1 MPDTR
6 SGYPP
11 TVKPRERATVRT
23 VLPPNLSGLE
33 SLARN
38 LRWSW
43 HAPTRAL
50 FSSLDPDAWEIARG
64 NPVTFLHSLSGS
76 RLAAI
81 SADTALLARI
91 DGAVDDL
98 QRYMTDPSWY
108 EAEVPSGPA
117 AIAYF
122 SPEYGIAA
130 AMPQYSGGL
139 GILAGDHLKSASDLG
154 VPIVAVGLLY
164 GAGYFRQGL
173 DATGRQTESYPHLD
187 PAGMPLTLLREQDGS
202 PAVVAID
209 VAGGKV
215 LHAHLWRADVG
226 RVPLLL
232 LDASTHLNLPEFRG
246 LTERLYGGGEG
257 ERLLQEILLGVGGVR
272 ALRVFSRLTGAPAPS
287 VFHMNEGH
295 AGFLG
300 VERIRELVAEGWTFA
315 EALEAVRGG
324 TVFTTHT
331 PVPAG
336 IDRFPRAMI
345 EEHFSVPSWG
355 IALADIL
362 GLGAER
368 NGVEHPDV
376 FNMAFMGLRLGGI
389 ANGVSRLHGA
399 VSRDMFGSLW
409 EGFEN
414 REVPIGSITNGVH
427 GPTWVDPRLGALA
440 AARVPTDEAWLG
452 DAVSDGELWA
462 LKREMRESLVADARA
477 RLRGSGLQRAASAAS
492 LRWVESALDPD
503 VLTMGFARRVPTYKR
518 LTLMLRNPE
527 RLKAL
532 LLHPERPIQIVVAG
546 KAHPKDEGGKALI
559 QQLVAFADDADVRH
573 RIVFLPNYDIA
584 MAEKLYPG
592 CDVWLNNPL
601 RPLEACGTSGM
612 KAALNGA
619 LNLSVLDG
627 WWDEW
632 HDESNGWAIPTADG
646 VVDEARRDDIEAAA
660 LYDLLEREVAP
671 LYYDRDAAGVPR
683 EWLARVRHTLATLG
697 PKIQATRMV
706 RDYTQKEYVPA
717 AAAGAALAADGGA
730 PAKALA
736 AWKAMVR
743 AAWPAVAVRQV
754 WSEGLGAPLVI
765 GREVTV
771 RAEVALGGLAP
782 ADVSVQ
788 MLSGALDSRGEAADY
803 EIVAMDHEGDFDGL
817 ARFVAHVR
825 LDESGPWG
833 YTIRVVPRHPL
844 LTSPADLG
852 LVAQA

>member
-1 MPDTR
+1 M
-6 SGYPP
+6 
-11 TVKPRERATVRT
+11 KPRERVTVRT
-23 VLPPNLSGLE
+23 VLPPALSGLE
-33 SLARN
+33 SLSRN

-43 HAPTRAL
+43 HAPTREL
-50 FSSLDPDAWEIARG
+50 FSSLDPDAWERARG

-81 SADTALLARI
+81 AGDKALLARI
-91 DGAVDDL
+91 DAAVADL
-98 QRYMTDPSWY
+98 DRYLTDPSWY
-108 EAEVPSGPA
+108 ASEVSGGPE

-187 PAGMPLTLLREQDGS
+187 PVGMPLTLVREEDDA
-202 PAVVAID
+202 PATIAIEVAD
-209 VAGGKV
+209 GKV
-215 LHAHLWRADVG
+215 LHAQMWRADVG
-226 RVPLLL
+226 RVPMLL
-232 LDASTHLNLPEFRG
+232 LDASTHLNAPEFRG
-246 LTERLYGGGEG
+246 LTERLYGGRED

-272 ALRVFSRLTGAPAPS
+272 ALRAFSRLTGAPAPT

-300 VERIRELVAEGWTFA
+300 VERIRELVAEGWAFG

-345 EEHFSVPSWG
+345 EQHFSAPSWG
-355 IALADIL
+355 VDVEDIL
-362 GLGAER
+362 ALGAER
-368 NGVEHPDV
+368 NGVVNPDV

-389 ANGVSRLHGA
+389 ANGVSVLHGA
-399 VSRDMFGSLW
+399 VSREMFGNLW
-409 EGFEN
+409 PGFEGE
-414 REVPIGSITNGVH
+414 EVPIGSITNGVH
-427 GPTWVDPRLGALA
+427 GPTWVDSRLASLTA
-440 AARVPTDEAWLG
+440 ERVRTDEAWLT
-452 DAVSDGELWA
+452 DAVSDAELWA
-462 LKREMRESLVADARA
+462 LKHEMRQTLVTEARA
-477 RLRGSGLQRAASAAS
+477 RLRSSGLQRAASAAS
-492 LRWVESALDPD
+492 LRWVENALDPD

-518 LTLMLRNPE
+518 LTLMLRDPD

-546 KAHPKDEGGKALI
+546 KAHPHDEGGKALI

-660 LYDLLEREVAP
+660 LYDLIEREVAP
-671 LYYDRDAAGVPR
+671 LYYARDAAGIPT

-697 PKIQATRMV
+697 PKVQATRMV
-706 RDYTQKEYVPA
+706 RDYTEKEYVPA
-717 AAAGAALAADGGA
+717 SRAAAALAADGGA

-736 AWKAMVR
+736 AWKARVR
-743 AAWPAVAVRQV
+743 AAWPAVAVRHV
-754 WSEGLGAPLVI
+754 WSEGLGTPVLI
-765 GREVTV
+765 GREVTI
-771 RAEVALGGLAP
+771 RAQVDLGGLAP
-782 ADVSVQ
+782 SDVAVQ
-788 MLSGALDSRGEAADY
+788 MLSGSLDSRGEAAEY
-803 EIVAMDHEGDFDGL
+803 AVAPMDLEGTADGIET
-817 ARFVAHVR
+817 FVAHTR
-825 LDESGPWG
+825 LEESGPWG
-833 YTIRVVPRHPL
+833 YTVRVVPRHDL
-844 LTSPADLG
+844 LTSSAELG

>member
-1 MPDTR
+1 
-6 SGYPP
+6 
-11 TVKPRERATVRT
+11 VRT
-23 VLPPNLSGLE
+23 ILPPNLSGLE

-43 HAPTRAL
+43 HAPTCAL
-50 FSSLDPDAWEIARG
+50 FSGLDPDAWERARG

-81 SADTALLARI
+81 SGDAALLARI

-98 QRYMTDPSWY
+98 NRYMTGPSWY

-187 PAGMPLTLLREQDGS
+187 PAGMPLTLLRETDDS

-209 VAGGKV
+209 VADGKV
-215 LHAHLWRADVG
+215 LHAQIWRADVG

-232 LDASTHLNLPEFRG
+232 LDASTHLNPAEFRG
-246 LTERLYGGGEG
+246 LTERLYGGRED

-272 ALRVFSRLTGAPAPS
+272 ALRVFSRLTGSPAPS

-300 VERIRELVAEGWTFA
+300 VERIRELVAEGWAFA

-345 EEHFSVPSWG
+345 EQHFAAASWG
-355 IALADIL
+355 IDREDIIA
-362 GLGAER
+362 LGAEPG
-368 NGVEHPDV
+368 GVLNPDV

-389 ANGVSRLHGA
+389 ANGVSVLHGA
-399 VSRDMFGSLW
+399 VSREMFGSLW

-427 GPTWVDPRLGALA
+427 GPTWVDARLGSLA
-440 AARVPTDEAWLG
+440 AERVATDEAWLG

-492 LRWVESALDPD
+492 LRWVDSALDPD
-503 VLTMGFARRVPTYKR
+503 ILTIGFARRVPTYKR

-546 KAHPKDEGGKALI
+546 KAHPHDEGGKSLI

-584 MAEKLYPG
+584 MAERLYPG

-660 LYDLLEREVAP
+660 LYDLIEREIAP
-671 LYYDRDAAGVPR
+671 LYYDRDGEGVPR

-697 PKIQATRMV
+697 PKVQATRMV

-717 AAAGAALAADGGA
+717 ASCAAALVADGGA
-730 PAKALA
+730 PAKQLA

-743 AAWPAVAVRQV
+743 AAWPGVAVRHV
-754 WSEGLGAPLVI
+754 WSEGLGAPVLI

-771 RAEVALGGLAP
+771 RAEVALGGLATS
-782 ADVSVQ
+782 DVSVQ
-788 MLSGALDSRGEAADY
+788 MLSGELDSRGEASDN
-803 EIVAMDHEGDFDGL
+803 EIAQMDHEGDSDGL
-817 ARFVAHVR
+817 ARFVVR
-825 LDESGPWG
+825 IRLEESGPWG
-833 YTIRVVPRHPL
+833 YTVRVVPSHPL
-844 LTSPADLG
+844 LTSVADLG